1 VVTEGFDSTTFDDGL
16 ITGGPGTFDYSVGVG
31 LNRNDFLLQRE
42 NVVAGR
48 LWVTLN
54 GTRLFEG
61 QDFTVEN
68 NYLILATGAI
78 ALSDTMVVTQFTDSI
93 VPEAVSFRIFQDMRG
108 VQATYRIT
116 DATSTV
122 LTQALSASADIAY
135 VVNAAALTEPN
146 LPAGRLGVVTIDG
159 ERIMYRQR
167 DTALNTLSG
176 LRRGT
181 AGTAAADHAVGAEVY
196 DITGGNLLAQQYQ
209 DYVVSQTFVAD
220 GSTTVFRVTDFDIN
234 VIDPKDSSTS
244 YINDLVEVYVAG
256 VRQYPVGV
264 NKFGDLIPSQYPFS
278 VTSLSELVID
288 FYTDNDPVN
297 PVVAP
302 PAGVE
307 ITVLQ
312 RRGTSWYNTGAVIS
326 ASAMIAGQSY
336 FIDSV
341 GTTNFVA
348 VGSLENTRGVLF
360 TCTGPASGTGTV
372 TTASDGVALQES
384 TTIAAR
390 FLCGN

>member
-1 VVTEGFDSTTFDDGL
+1 
-16 ITGGPGTFDYSVGVG
+16 
-31 LNRNDFLLQRE
+31 LL
-42 NVVAGR
+42 
-48 LWVTLN
+48 
-54 GTRLFEG
+54 
-61 QDFTVEN
+61 
-68 NYLILATGAI
+68 
-78 ALSDTMVVTQFTDSI
+78 
-93 VPEAVSFRIFQDMRG
+93 
-108 VQATYRIT
+108 
-116 DATSTV
+116 
-122 LTQALSASADIAY
+122 ASADIAY
-135 VVNAAALTEPN
+135 VANAAALTAPN

-159 ERIMYRQR
+159 ERIMYRVR
-167 DTALNTLSG
+167 DIALNTLSG

-181 AGTAAADHAVGAEVY
+181 AGTAATDHAVGAEVY
-196 DITGGNLLAQQYQ
+196 NITGGNLLAQQYQ

-220 GSTTVFRVTDFDIN
+220 GSTTVFRVTDFDVT
-234 VIDPKDSSTS
+234 VIDPKDSSTG

-278 VTSLSELVID
+278 VASLSELVID

-297 PVVAP
+297 PVMAP

-326 ASAMIAGQSY
+326 ASAMIAGDSY
-336 FIDSV
+336 FIDNV
-341 GTTNFVA
+341 GTTDFVA

-360 TCTGPASGTGTV
+360 TATGPASGTGTV
-372 TTASDGVALQES
+372 TTASNGVALQES
-384 TTIAAR
+384 TTVAAR

>member
-1 VVTEGFDSTTFDDGL
+1 
-16 ITGGPGTFDYSVGVG
+16 
-31 LNRNDFLLQRE
+31 
-42 NVVAGR
+42 
-48 LWVTLN
+48 
-54 GTRLFEG
+54 
-61 QDFTVEN
+61 
-68 NYLILATGAI
+68 
-78 ALSDTMVVTQFTDSI
+78 
-93 VPEAVSFRIFQDMRG
+93 
-108 VQATYRIT
+108 
-116 DATSTV
+116 
-122 LTQALSASADIAY
+122 
-135 VVNAAALTEPN
+135 
-146 LPAGRLGVVTIDG
+146 
-159 ERIMYRQR
+159 
-167 DTALNTLSG
+167 
-176 LRRGT
+176 
-181 AGTAAADHAVGAEVY
+181 
-196 DITGGNLLAQQYQ
+196 
-209 DYVVSQTFVAD
+209 
-220 GSTTVFRVTDFDIN
+220 
-234 VIDPKDSSTS
+234 
-244 YINDLVEVYVAG
+244 
-256 VRQYPVGV
+256 
-264 NKFGDLIPSQYPFS
+264 
-278 VTSLSELVID
+278 LSELVID

-341 GTTNFVA
+341 GTTDFVA